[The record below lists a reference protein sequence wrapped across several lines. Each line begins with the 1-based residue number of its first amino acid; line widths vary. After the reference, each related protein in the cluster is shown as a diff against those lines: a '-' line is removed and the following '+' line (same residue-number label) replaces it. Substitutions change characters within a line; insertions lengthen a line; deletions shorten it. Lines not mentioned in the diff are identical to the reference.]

1 MFPAQALDGFS
12 CHDEEVQ
19 ASYKYKH
26 LKAAFT
32 NVAQKEPWS
41 AKVGAAGRQAGGEA
55 SKGGSS
61 RLAAGSW
68 CVHLHLLIAAAAALP
83 ASSSLQVCI
92 SSRGVLK
99 VTHMLTLAGSAAMAP
114 EPQPLMGTF
123 TSQVRR
129 AVGWVGPASW

>member
-1 MFPAQALDGFS
+1 LVLVKAALPAANSQECAEAAALVAAPAAVAQAA
-12 CHDEEVQ
+12 V
-19 ASYKYKH
+19 
-26 LKAAFT
+26 AAD
-32 NVAQKEPWS
+32 AALP
-41 AKVGAAGRQAGGEA
+41 AAAGP
-55 SKGGSS
+55 
-61 RLAAGSW
+61 L
-68 CVHLHLLIAAAAALP
+68 AAAALP